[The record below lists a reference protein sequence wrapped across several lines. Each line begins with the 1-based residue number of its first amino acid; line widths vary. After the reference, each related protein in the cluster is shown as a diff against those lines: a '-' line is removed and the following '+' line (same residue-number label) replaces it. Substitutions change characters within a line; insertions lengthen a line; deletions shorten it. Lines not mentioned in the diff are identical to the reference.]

1 MSELD
6 DQNVEKYKGLAEKL
20 SSIQETPASSI
31 LESTFNIAPGSTPKF
46 ADKVESHNPVANT
59 VTDPQTGE
67 IIVREIDATSVAIA
81 KEERIEDLQ
90 IDGKLNEIYDNAI
103 TAFNNHAGLAENA
116 DPRFSARN
124 GEVAAQ
130 YLKIALDSTNSK
142 VEAKYKRAKV
152 RIAGIGAGSPNSV
165 QNNLVV
171 ADRNDILKQLFA
183 KDFEKTIKQEFSE
196 D

>member
-1 MSELD
+1 MSDE
-6 DQNVEKYKGLAEKL
+6 QNIDKYKGLAEKL
-20 SSIQETPASSI
+20 SSIQEAPTV
-31 LESTFNIAPGSTPKF
+31 LEATFNIEAGSTPNF
-46 ADKVESHNPVANT
+46 QDKVEKHLPVAGT
-59 VTDPQTGE
+59 ITDPQTGE
-67 IIVREIDATSVAIA
+67 IIVREIDASHELID
-81 KEERIEDLQ
+81 KEDRIEDLQ

-130 YLKIALDSTNSK
+130 YLKLALDSTNSK
-142 VEAKYKRAKV
+142 VEAKYKRNKV
-152 RIAGIGAGSPNSV
+152 RIARMGAGTPNSV

-171 ADRNDILKQLFA
+171 ADRNDVLKSIFSQ
-183 KDFEKTIKQEFSE
+183 DFEQTIKEEFSR